1 MSDNESLSSGEPHS
15 PPLSSGIS
23 PAVSK
28 LSMLDEQEEQEEADD
43 TDDNGDFEKESAVPH
58 PLPTAF
64 LSSAPPSED
73 DLRQA
78 AHVQELMRQKAVSD
92 PDPYPPLPTASSSP
106 ASSSAPS
113 APSRKSSAAV
123 VAIDERVATIIK
135 SIDRAI
141 VKDAPRVSLPF
152 PKHNVHL
159 PAAFVGIALQAA
171 EVLRSLKP
179 SIRSAVGQDFTA
191 LLKQAVSLLSI
202 NDTGRLEAAM
212 LTLHSLHLAA
222 QSKLGS
228 NIAAWGEQFLLWSEE
243 NRILM
248 REALDLFETMCWPEC
263 KPLTIWY
270 FQQALSRKPMLPFSA
285 LLGRYTPAHVRQS
298 TKNLTSVLT
307 TLKNHGKPMSCKEFQ
322 REARKIP
329 KPAVLRERPSVA
341 KTSSFIQTVL
351 RDSRKVARCV
361 ALVAETMTADDKDFF
376 LGSLGTL
383 PKEPSLAEASDFLE
397 YPMQKRRKP
406 NE

>member
-1 MSDNESLSSGEPHS
+1 MSDNESLSSEALHT

-23 PAVSK
+23 PDVRK
-28 LSMLDEQEEQEEADD
+28 LSMLDEQGEADD
-43 TDDNGDFEKESAVPH
+43 DDDEEFSTESTASH
-58 PLPTAF
+58 PLPTA
-64 LSSAPPSED
+64 SSFSSPSSED
-73 DLRQA
+73 DRRQIE
-78 AHVQELMRQKAVSD
+78 HVKEVMRQQAVSN
-92 PDPYPPLPTASSSP
+92 PDSYPPILATSSSP

-113 APSRKSSAAV
+113 APARKPSAAV
-123 VAIDERVATIIK
+123 ATINQQVAAIIK
-135 SIDRAI
+135 SIDQAFRE
-141 VKDAPRVSLPF
+141 KAPQTDLPWPKHPVSLPTD
-152 PKHNVHL
+152 
-159 PAAFVGIALQAA
+159 FVSIALPVA

-179 SIRSAVGQDFTA
+179 SIRSPVGMDFTA
-191 LLKQAVSLLSI
+191 LLKQAVQLLNI
-202 NDTGRLEAAM
+202 NDTTRLEAAM
-212 LTLHSLHLAA
+212 LTLHSLHIVA

-228 NIAAWGEQFLLWSEE
+228 SIAAWEEQFLLWSEE

-248 REALDLFETMCWPEC
+248 REALDLFETMCTKGC

-270 FQQALSRKPMLPFSA
+270 FQHALSRTPMLPFSA
-285 LLGRYTPAHVRQS
+285 LLGRYTPAHVRKS
-298 TKNLTSVLT
+298 TANLINILT

-329 KPAVLRERPSVA
+329 KPAVQRERPSVA

-361 ALVAETMTADDKDFF
+361 ALVAETMTADDKDVF

-383 PKEPSLAEASDFLE
+383 PKEPSLDEATDFLQ

>member
-1 MSDNESLSSGEPHS
+1 
-15 PPLSSGIS
+15 
-23 PAVSK
+23 
-28 LSMLDEQEEQEEADD
+28 MLDEQEETH
-43 TDDNGDFEKESAVPH
+43 TDDDDDNVEFVKESTGPH
-58 PLPTAF
+58 PLPTA
-64 LSSAPPSED
+64 SSFSSPLSED
-73 DLRQA
+73 DLRQIEHA
-78 AHVQELMRQKAVSD
+78 QELMRQKAVSN
-92 PDPYPPLPTASSSP
+92 PASYPPVPA

-113 APSRKSSAAV
+113 STNPIVLTQAPARKPPTEQ
-123 VAIDERVATIIK
+123 VARILSFIEQAFQDK
-135 SIDRAI
+135 
-141 VKDAPRVSLPF
+141 APRTDLPWPKHPVSLPT
-152 PKHNVHL
+152 
-159 PAAFVGIALQAA
+159 AFVSIALPVA
-171 EVLRSLKP
+171 EALRSLKP
-179 SIRSAVGQDFTA
+179 SIRSPVGMDFSA
-191 LLKQAVSLLSI
+191 LLNQAVKLLNI
-202 NDTGRLEAAM
+202 NDTTRLEAAM
-212 LTLHSLHLAA
+212 LTLHSLHLAG

-228 NIAAWGEQFLLWSEE
+228 HIAAWGEQFQLWSEE

-248 REALDLFETMCWPEC
+248 REALDLFETMCTKGC

-270 FQQALSRKPMLPFSA
+270 FQHALSRTPMLPFSA
-285 LLGRYTPAHVRQS
+285 LLGRYTPAHVRKS
-298 TKNLTSVLT
+298 TANLINILT

-361 ALVAETMTADDKDFF
+361 ALVAETMVADDKDVF

-383 PKEPSLAEASDFLE
+383 PKEPSLDEASDFLQ